1 MPELASICLQCSSLE
16 ICQVLWND
24 VAMHRLQVKDPII
37 SRTMLFIRHTLQFA
51 QESLWSCTINCFL
64 DDKFCAIAVW
74 HPLVLFSY
82 AKLKLSTYL
91 GTFKMLKH
99 MWIKS
104 VNQR

>member
-51 QESLWSCTINCFL
+51 QESL
-64 DDKFCAIAVW
+64 
-74 HPLVLFSY
+74 
-82 AKLKLSTYL
+82 
-91 GTFKMLKH
+91 
-99 MWIKS
+99 
-104 VNQR
+104 